1 MVVGAPVLKQWRAKD
16 NQQDSCQLS
25 TKIMEPHPPCLLGK
39 FETKDMWRPE
49 KVANNSMVSRA
60 YVNRIFPGDL
70 EWPTDWQGYDPESYA
85 LELPI
90 NPAQCH
96 SDDAQADACEDR
108 DGSAHL
114 EILKDGNWTDFHTR
128 AIGFEVSFYSPNWDR
143 LTLVQLLTEFQ
154 ADAGIRSHPRIR
166 TFKINS
172 WNFRPWPE
180 KPDFAAVR
188 ANAAAAL
195 AATAR
200 EQLEL
205 KPTWPGW
212 PSENGG
218 FKQGLP
224 DLAWFV
230 WGEASNLAETLLSV
244 ASVVLRVV
252 RLPAYNFLCIAFLYF
267 CLLSECFVLL
277 AIPYILVG
285 DIYRQRIAVKR
296 SFGEV
301 WKYFGDRSSF
311 GDDTETTTWED
322 FLKYIATITSLFLDG
337 YCMYHLIEAGFRE
350 RQVWLSV
357 ERIKWGN
364 TQSYQPMH
372 TLAYNVEAQTGS
384 VAVVTLLL
392 WAKLL
397 TSKLQAFRKITIL
410 LAAIKQMVM
419 ELLSFF
425 WILAIFYIAFGTT
438 KFILPHYAAE
448 KRDYTTAV
456 IAEFWAS
463 IDEEISDK
471 DADDGR
477 SDSFFVNML
486 SPAFAVLVIVIL
498 MNVLVTM
505 LMDLYTREKDA
516 AEAHWCREQTIM
528 IFREQARE
536 NRAREAREKR
546 NRART
551 GDSDSDGEGPD
562 DSGGHGVGGGFGGA
576 GGGDTLSPLASGQRL
591 RRNSGG
597 KDRFK
602 KAARKV
608 ILINKMSR
616 PLYTEF
622 EQLSDV
628 AEGMLVGD
636 PKVMDDQNFRRYM
649 IHHIPEL
656 LFFVGDIRTPDGIST
671 ANNEKI
677 SEIIMRSLYAVRNMV
692 APRLQLKPGDV
703 LVKGAPATF
712 DTDEYREWA
721 LREVGLEDKEILAA
735 FMVALTIHQL
745 CKVQLWKDTLVGSV
759 LKKYKDSIDDNHLM
773 NATLR
778 AKECH
783 SKFLPSLRML
793 PAYAQLL
800 IEQVY
805 QAEFIFGQILQLEC
819 VPASLLDL
827 QEIAVE
833 TSDFDGR
840 KAMNFC
846 IFSQVVAI
854 FANFKSGE
862 VPYFLYRVFFDAMT
876 SLQPLAGGTKA
887 VDVYAARLNSSAQK
901 LDVEAE
907 LEEVEEDLEDVYDKF
922 HHNSSDWATFED
934 FSADFKKA
942 YLRVAAFCRYNKKSE
957 QSEALLHAFLNLD
970 SDMIVDLIKELNRTG
985 IDDGW
990 AILLMYTPD
999 MFQSLANPKAGPSV
1013 PLQARLVLALR
1024 LLHFLYKTARKV
1036 LEFKLIMDESD
1047 DEGTDEDDE
1056 ELEDEAEGNG
1066 NGRARAGSISEQ
1078 REPGQN
1084 GVYRVGCYQVAQ
1096 WSKFAKVVGE
1106 TLREGN
1112 KRVILEHNFL
1122 HGTSGE
1128 AEFRMQ
1134 FRSSHLDF

>member
-128 AIGFEVSFYSPNWDR
+128 AIGFSVLYSPNWDR

-301 WKYFGDRSSF
+301 WKYFGDRGSF

-562 DSGGHGVGGGFGGA
+562 DRGGHGVGGGFKAPAA
-576 GGGDTLSPLASGQRL
+576 GTLVAAGVGPAAAAEQR
-591 RRNSGG
+591 G
-597 KDRFK
+597 KERFK

-677 SEIIMRSLYAVRNMV
+677 SRDHHAVALRRAKHGCA
-692 APRLQLKPGDV
+692 APPAQAGRCAGEGRPGDLRHRRV
-703 LVKGAPATF
+703 PRVGAARGGARGQGDLGGLHGAP
-712 DTDEYREWA
+712 
-721 LREVGLEDKEILAA
+721 
-735 FMVALTIHQL
+735 TIHQL

-934 FSADFKKA
+934 FSADFKRRTCA
-942 YLRVAAFCRYNKKSE
+942 SRHSAATIKSE

-970 SDMIVDLIKELNRTG
+970 SEMIVVLIIELNRSG

-1112 KRVILEHNFL
+1112 KRVVLEHNFL

-1134 FRSSHLDF
+1134 FRSSYLDF